1 MTYKIK
7 GFINTIDSEGN
18 VTFCGAEGFCLEK
31 EGEIYNVFWKEDCDA
46 ENLGFQ
52 IVAFEQK
59 KQKLYI
65 NLANQQM
72 IFQML
77 VAAQVKHQKVLM
89 NVDFEN
95 ALNPITNIT
104 LL

>member
-1 MTYKIK
+1 MTFKIK
-7 GFINTIDSEGN
+7 GFINTIDLKGCITICGTEGYS
-18 VTFCGAEGFCLEK
+18 LEK

-59 KQKLYI
+59 KQKLYL

-77 VAAQVKHQKVLM
+77 VAAQVMHQKVLM